1 MRCDMAAAYVD
12 GRISLYV
19 LEERRKRPSASNSW
33 YRQRGFFGAKTD
45 LDAAPFAGTTVSD
58 DLAELI

>member
-12 GRISLYV
+12 EKSVYTFLRNVGSVHPHPIRGAGR
-19 LEERRKRPSASNSW
+19 
-33 YRQRGFFGAKTD
+33 RGFWAKTD